1 MRVGRFA
8 GVNVAVLLVLSL
20 GSASGQVVDGV
31 QVGPAGGTPAVGGH
45 VESEP
50 GSIDFDDNPAPCN
63 FVSTIALTDEYS
75 ALGVIFGG
83 PDGLDGGA
91 ILDECG
97 NFNATGY
104 SPPNFLAFNINSTL
118 SNGAT
123 PQGPEEIDFTEIV
136 DTVTINGGHGSS
148 GTITLECYDTAG
160 MVVGSQ
166 TISGTVALQPLT
178 VSAPGQIDYCWLSFT
193 GTVAVFDD
201 LTYNPPIPVELQSL
215 SVD

>member
-1 MRVGRFA
+1 MRVVRLAF
-8 GVNVAVLLVLSL
+8 VTVAVLLVLSL

-31 QVGPAGGTPAVGGH
+31 QIGPAGGTPAVRGH
-45 VESEP
+45 IESEP

-75 ALGVIFGG
+75 SLGVIFGG

-97 NFNATGY
+97 NFGVTGH
-104 SPPNFLAFNINSTL
+104 SPPNFLAFNVNSTL

-123 PQGPEEIDFTEIV
+123 PQGPEEIDFTAIV
-136 DTVTINGGHGSS
+136 DTVTINGGHSSS
-148 GTITLECYDTAG
+148 GTITLECYDSTG

-166 TISGTVALQPLT
+166 SITGTSALQPIT
-178 VSAPGQIDYCWLSFT
+178 VTAAGQIDYCWLSFT
-193 GTVAVFDD
+193 GTVAVFDN

-215 SVD
+215 EVE